1 MERVVWAKGE
11 FELIE
16 NSLDEPPVFYF
27 EHIHTGLLTK
37 PFKTFDAAIT
47 AKDKGQLNFKQRNRG
62 EL

>member
-1 MERVVWAKGE
+1 MQRVVWAKGE

-16 NSLDEPPVFYF
+16 NSIDEKPVYFF

-37 PFKTFDAAIT
+37 TFKSYDAAIT
-47 AKDKGQLNFKQRNRG
+47 AKDEGKLKFIQRNRG